1 MEIENFNVLIII
13 KKRVGTSKKKEKGL
27 GTSKKKEK
35 GLGGRVRLT

>member
-27 GTSKKKEK
+27 G
-35 GLGGRVRLT
+35 GRVRLT